1 MMTNAAGSFPNWSDL
16 SLNGS
21 PYWLSSGPTMRGEGG
36 NAIDNTNDFLVSGRF
51 ELKPSKV

>member
-1 MMTNAAGSFPNWSDL
+1 MTNAAGSFPNWSDL